1 MMVKL
6 LPFNSISYTMTGLL
20 LGMGVVIGIWGSL
33 ISVRKF
39 LKV

>member
-1 MMVKL
+1 
-6 LPFNSISYTMTGLL
+6 MTGLL